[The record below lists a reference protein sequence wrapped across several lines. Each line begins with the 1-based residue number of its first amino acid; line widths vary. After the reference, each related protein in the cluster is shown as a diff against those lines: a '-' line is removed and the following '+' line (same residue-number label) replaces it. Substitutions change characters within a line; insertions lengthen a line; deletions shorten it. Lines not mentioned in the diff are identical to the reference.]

1 MSRYLLGGLIGLDL
15 NFICCEIWPIQRAAS
30 IFIALVCLYVSV
42 CARELKWAHLCA
54 SSRYFTVWVAISTQS
69 YITTLAVGGCWFIAV
84 KLSIKMALRFTHL
97 LGHTWIAFLSFSL
110 FLLHH
115 FAFLSHTQTQT
126 LKCTHTHAFCS
137 NSCVQS
143 CMSFAWAIACQCSL
157 NCSGGPVLMHAW
169 CPVCISVYVC
179 CPFCSCLS
187 YWLEQAKVSEACKT
201 VSHSHL
207 KLNQLSIQF

>member
-1 MSRYLLGGLIGLDL
+1 MHVFVYCLKLAGSVNHSLLAVTRNTSNQNPPFLSLTPPAVWAPWQQQSVNQTAFELQSMSRYLLGGLIRLDL
-15 NFICCEIWPIQRAAS
+15 NCICFEIWPIQRAVS

-54 SSRYFTVWVAISTQS
+54 SSQYFTVLVAISTQS

-110 FLLHH
+110 FLLHY
-115 FAFLSHTQTQT
+115 FAFLGHTQTQT

-137 NSCVQS
+137 NSCVRS
-143 CMSFAWAIACQCSL
+143 CMSFA
-157 NCSGGPVLMHAW
+157 
-169 CPVCISVYVC
+169 
-179 CPFCSCLS
+179 
-187 YWLEQAKVSEACKT
+187 
-201 VSHSHL
+201 
-207 KLNQLSIQF
+207 

>member
-15 NFICCEIWPIQRAAS
+15 NSICCEIWPIQRAAS
-30 IFIALVCLYVSV
+30 IFTALVCLYVSV
-42 CARELKWAHLCA
+42 CAAHLCA

-115 FAFLSHTQTQT
+115 FAFLGHTQTQT
-126 LKCTHTHAFCS
+126 LKCTHTHAR
-137 NSCVQS
+137 
-143 CMSFAWAIACQCSL
+143 MHFALIA
-157 NCSGGPVLMHAW
+157 
-169 CPVCISVYVC
+169 
-179 CPFCSCLS
+179 
-187 YWLEQAKVSEACKT
+187 ACKVVCLFLELLH
-201 VSHSHL
+201 VSAV
-207 KLNQLSIQF
+207 